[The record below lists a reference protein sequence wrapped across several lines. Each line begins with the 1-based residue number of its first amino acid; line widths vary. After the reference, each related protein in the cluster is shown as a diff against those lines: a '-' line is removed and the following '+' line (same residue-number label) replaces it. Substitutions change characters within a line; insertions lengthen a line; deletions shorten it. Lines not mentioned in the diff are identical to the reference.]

1 MPEPIT
7 IDQIVPIVRQIGPAL
22 LDAVYV
28 VDREGRFLSFNRV
41 LHSMLPR
48 AVARRLKNGTISDIV
63 TLKRGG
69 RQFDLIE
76 ECIERGQL
84 IRYDEIQAEI
94 KQRDRE
100 LTIKVSALPLLDE
113 SSGEVAAVM
122 VTLRDV
128 TDEGQVQQK
137 YQHMLEEETRKR
149 ADLQEKIE
157 ECTREL
163 LKTRDELN
171 VMQAELMT
179 YRKGLKL

>member
-1 MPEPIT
+1 MSEPIA
-7 IDQIVPIVRQIGPAL
+7 IEHAVPIIDKIGPAL

-28 VDREGRFLSFNRV
+28 VNRDGHFLSFNRV
-41 LHSMLPR
+41 LHAMLPR
-48 AVARRLKNGTISDIV
+48 AIARRLKSGTVADII
-63 TLKRGG
+63 TLKRAG
-69 RQFDLIE
+69 QEFDLIG

-100 LTIKVSALPLLDE
+100 LTVKVSAMPMSGGPE
-113 SSGEVAAVM
+113 SEVAAVM

-157 ECTREL
+157 ERTKEL
-163 LKTRDELN
+163 METRDELN